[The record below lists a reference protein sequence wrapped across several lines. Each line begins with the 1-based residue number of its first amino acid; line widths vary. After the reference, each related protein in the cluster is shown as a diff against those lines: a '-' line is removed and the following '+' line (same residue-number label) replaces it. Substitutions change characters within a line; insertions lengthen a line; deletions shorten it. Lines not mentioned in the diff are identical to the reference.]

1 MIVVHKNANEQYQVQ
16 LIIALQILTSFAGK
30 LNSFQH
36 YLCLFYNNRRDI
48 ILPFKKLSLDN
59 DT

>member
-16 LIIALQILTSFAGK
+16 LIIALQILPSFAGK

-36 YLCLFYNNRRDI
+36 FSITCVYFI
-48 ILPFKKLSLDN
+48 ITSE
-59 DT
+59 T

>member
-1 MIVVHKNANEQYQVQ
+1 MQMIVVHKNANEQYQVQ

-30 LNSFQH
+30 LNSFQY

-48 ILPFKKLSLDN
+48 ILPFKKHCP
-59 DT
+59 